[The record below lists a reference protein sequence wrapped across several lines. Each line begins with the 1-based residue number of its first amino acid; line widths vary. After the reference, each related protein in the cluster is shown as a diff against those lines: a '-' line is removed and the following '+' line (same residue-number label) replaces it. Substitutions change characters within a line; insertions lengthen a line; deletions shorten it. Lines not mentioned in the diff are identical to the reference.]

1 MLPSSLFSPSTSHAK
16 APLNVVLIIDTYM
29 SCDVDEASTKRAV
42 TFLRRTLVRML
53 LYFQCNM
60 DAKFQWTYLLFN
72 SRTHQDIGL
81 IPNRMLQSL
90 SMATLGNC
98 VEEYQKIISTESA
111 SISSGKG
118 ATSSTGAANRGNASD
133 GISPC
138 YNLRQQLVHSLADF
152 GLDITSY
159 QSPMKTAS
167 GFSRSQSLQKHFLPV
182 SIRNYMYV
190 ISPLP
195 RSWTETVHFLEG
207 KKQSQNDLNILG
219 PRKSD
224 ILEVL
229 KGVKDAFFEQGLW
242 DRFLDQHTSLSWI
255 DTGINEELDE
265 MVKVNTRISATL
277 LIRSTLELIIK
288 AFGGHIIPQHIL
300 CQSYPTR
307 DVYSFATIF
316 QTYRSLQ
323 IHPGL
328 GVKMSKHS
336 WQAIPSTP
344 IGVSAEIVHPVNVIW
359 TGDLL
364 CAESSRFICSID
376 LSEPHSTTTSEDEMK
391 SEIDQIESIRVVKRI
406 SSRSLNSNIHSI
418 RIASTMMCFPQNNN
432 DEDCIHA
439 SYLLRSLRLKHD
451 VLLLEVTFIKESK
464 EGSSNES
471 EDDQDREQLGDNSKI
486 SQYTRL
492 ALLHSAT
499 PTAGVLELLEDGQNL
514 TFKTAAAFTKEAKA
528 RPFSMAMMEKSWSRL
543 GVFVDQIDVQPK
555 THPMYRLDEMPIF
568 SSGKHKLPQVTNTP
582 TKPNWAISKPI
593 PGDVVDS
600 IEDPAVDMERSESV
614 DDRCLSIRKAY
625 ITYLYQD
632 ETVSDY
638 VRQLNAASKDITS
651 LAAKQ
656 GIPLK
661 EAQQKLVA
669 FIIEFLRI
677 WPSKMGSKYKQIA
690 KELNVGRTTESKKQD
705 NYVILDDERPALD
718 AWKAQVM
725 KSVNDDDVRVYLRK
739 LKAKDTQIQIVQN
752 LHILLLIDK
761 YGLEENKPFK
771 KDPGAQKTINLFM
784 DELCIAASIE
794 DQPSGLMSPQT
805 PRSKDMDSAKKFFT
819 RVIARYYEP
828 SLPKVVKQL
837 AIKCGVETSLLTS
850 PRPSRGSKLAGMK
863 RSVSLGVLQKP
874 SRLDLSAAMQIDPA
888 GGHDTS
894 NPSTPTDGVPKKG
907 IPMSRQSTSDNSS
920 KKVLSSSIF
929 RNRQVVMTRGSV
941 QGVGL
946 PTPTTTSTSAISGH
960 SKPFSAPL
968 RSKSMNSTELLI
980 EDEDTQPK
988 IAKLRLKQFY
998 HDKESEE
1005 VLKLFRRQRPLSKA
1019 DVVDSNPFLKF
1030 DTAGNDNIDEDEED
1044 DDDDDLGALGKYL
1057 PRKGTTSWGV
1067 IKSTNATTTH
1077 SDDILKSPSRGAA
1090 QRRGSPKTK
1099 RDTSPL
1105 RQYSSL
1111 SSLTSSISSLPLPTE
1126 SVVLTTPTL
1135 SQRYS
1140 HQDSI
1145 KSPSTPSRRT
1155 QFRRY
1160 QSQQS
1165 FFSSGNCQE
1174 SRNNV
1179 IVPNTPTRR
1188 SHIRGNSI
1196 GFEVLGSP
1204 SKRRRGDNGGDD
1216 DDDDDLDIE
1225 NEMRRMPRSPSLN
1238 PYRRPHQGFKSPTP
1252 TWLTQPS
1259 SLMDH
1264 LKVMKPDRKRVH
1276 LDSESMTES
1285 SKMVLVPGTPSGKMH
1300 SISSS
1305 PAITESSLSSFDSA
1319 LSFTTTTITTTT
1331 TNTTIASTTTT
1342 RTNNRDFL
1350 MTTPKSAARSAAL
1363 AAAHFG
1369 LKTPEKYISS
1379 PTPVRQTT
1387 KRQIDFSLFSAD
1399 D

>member
-29 SCDVDEASTKRAV
+29 SCDVDEVSTKRAV

-60 DAKFQWTYLLFN
+60 DAKFQWTYLFFN
-72 SRTHQDIGL
+72 SRTHQDIGV

-98 VEEYQKIISTESA
+98 VEEYQKIISTESV
-111 SISSGKG
+111 SISSSGKG
-118 ATSSTGAANRGNASD
+118 ATASTGAANRGNASD

-207 KKQSQNDLNILG
+207 KKQSQNDLNMLG

-255 DTGINEELDE
+255 DTSINEELDE
-265 MVKVNTRISATL
+265 MVKI
-277 LIRSTLELIIK
+277 
-288 AFGGHIIPQHIL
+288 
-300 CQSYPTR
+300 
-307 DVYSFATIF
+307 
-316 QTYRSLQ
+316 YRSLQ

-344 IGVSAEIVHPVNVIW
+344 IGVSAEIVHPVNLIW

-376 LSEPHSTTTSEDEMK
+376 LSEPHSTTTSVDEMK

-471 EDDQDREQLGDNSKI
+471 EDDQDREQLDDNSKI

-514 TFKTAAAFTKEAKA
+514 TFRTAAALTKEAKA

-555 THPMYRLDEMPIF
+555 MHPLYRLDEMPIF
-568 SSGKHKLPQVTNTP
+568 SSGKQKLPQVTNTP
-582 TKPNWAISKPI
+582 TKPNWATSKPI
-593 PGDVVDS
+593 PGEIVDS
-600 IEDPAVDMERSESV
+600 IEDPAVEMERSESV

-656 GIPLK
+656 SIPLK

-725 KSVNDDDVRVYLRK
+725 KSINDDDVRVYLRK

-850 PRPSRGSKLAGMK
+850 PRPSRGSKRAGMK

-888 GGHDTS
+888 GGHDSS
-894 NPSTPTDGVPKKG
+894 NPSTPIDGVPKKG

-946 PTPTTTSTSAISGH
+946 PTPTTTSTSAISGY

-968 RSKSMNSTELLI
+968 RSKSMNSTELLV

-1019 DVVDSNPFLKF
+1019 DAVDSNPFLKS
-1030 DTAGNDNIDEDEED
+1030 DTVGNDNLDEDEEDD

-1057 PRKGTTSWGV
+1057 PRK
-1067 IKSTNATTTH
+1067 
-1077 SDDILKSPSRGAA
+1077 
-1090 QRRGSPKTK
+1090 
-1099 RDTSPL
+1099 
-1105 RQYSSL
+1105 
-1111 SSLTSSISSLPLPTE
+1111 E
-1126 SVVLTTPTL
+1126 SVVPTTPTL

-1165 FFSSGNCQE
+1165 FFSSGSRQE

-1259 SLMDH
+1259 SLIDH

-1319 LSFTTTTITTTT
+1319 FSLTTTTTTTTT